1 MPAKFRQID
10 FPQNF
15 YSNFLPFLSPNV
27 PEASGQNSRSAPP
40 FSKGRVS
47 AAAKRRRG
55 RIRFDDCFY
64 IHTNIARLRQLES
77 GDRADK
83 TGRFRNPKVRARKE
97 NRLARS
103 VSDSSCSEITALA

>member
-1 MPAKFRQID
+1 M
-10 FPQNF
+10 
-15 YSNFLPFLSPNV
+15 
-27 PEASGQNSRSAPP
+27 
-40 FSKGRVS
+40 S

>member
-1 MPAKFRQID
+1 MLAKFPTDRL
-10 FPQNF
+10 
-15 YSNFLPFLSPNV
+15 SAEFLLQLPSIPFAERPG
-27 PEASGQNSRSAPP
+27 ASGQNSRSAPP

-55 RIRFDDCFY
+55 RIRFDDCFC

-83 TGRFRNPKVRARKE
+83 TGLFRNPKVRARKE
-97 NRLARS
+97 NRLA
-103 VSDSSCSEITALA
+103 AA